1 MSSTAIINPCF
12 TIFYRWLGVTVEG
25 VQSCSAMPQ
34 EERGSNTTK
43 ILVFL
48 LFPFLSLSLSLLSI
62 PLSFLGIGKEVR
74 RERQIM

>member
-1 MSSTAIINPCF
+1 MSSTAVINPCF
-12 TIFYRWLGVTVEG
+12 TIFYRWLDVTVEG

-48 LFPFLSLSLSLLSI
+48 LFPFLSLSLLSI
-62 PLSFLGIGKEVR
+62 PLSFLGVGKEVR